1 MNTIFLDYQASTPL
15 HPAVLEVM
23 LPYLT
28 TFYAN
33 PHSSDHILGWQSH
46 QAIQSA
52 RGQIAQAI
60 NADSDEIVFTSGA
73 TEANNL
79 AIQGLK
85 RSLESSGK
93 TTIVTSAIE
102 HKCVLSC
109 FAYLEQEGFTV
120 IELPPNPEG
129 IIDPSSLQSLNHKN
143 IGLVSIMLVNNEIGT
158 IQPIKELAEIA
169 HSKGAIF
176 HTDAA
181 QAPVFLPIDVQDN
194 CVDLLSLSGH
204 KFYGPKGVGALFIK
218 RDVRPQ
224 LNPIMHGGGQEDGLR
239 SGTLPTALCV
249 GFGEAITLITRD
261 MTKNRLALS
270 ELSYGFFKTLSHQLS
285 DITINGSSTQRH
297 PGNLNIHFPD
307 FDARDLLQSLQPNIA
322 ASTGSACSTGV
333 EEPSYVLT
341 ALGLSTTEASESIR
355 FSFGIDQTKDIIKE
369 AATFISAKVLERR
382 ELMSL

>member
-1 MNTIFLDYQASTPL
+1 MDTVFLDYQASTPL
-15 HPAVLEVM
+15 RKAVLDVM

-33 PHSSDHILGWQSH
+33 PHSTDHILGWQSQ
-46 QAIQSA
+46 QALQSA
-52 RGQIAQAI
+52 RTQVANAI
-60 NADSDEIVFTSGA
+60 KADPDEIVFTSGA

-85 RSLESSGK
+85 RSMQSTGK

-109 FAYLEQEGFTV
+109 CEYLAEEGFTV
-120 IELPPNPEG
+120 VELQPNSAG
-129 IIDPSSLQSLNHKN
+129 IIEPSSLQSIDHGN

-169 HSKGAIF
+169 HSMGAIF

-194 CVDLLSLSGH
+194 DVDLLSLSGH
-204 KFYGPKGVGALFIK
+204 KIYGPKGVGALFIK
-218 RDVRPQ
+218 REIRSL

-249 GFGEAITLITRD
+249 GFGEALQLITED
-261 MTKNRLALS
+261 IEKNRNTLV
-270 ELSYGFFKTLSHQLS
+270 ELSTEFFNRLSAKLP
-285 DITINGSSTQRH
+285 DIVINGSSSERH
-297 PGNLNIHFPD
+297 PGNLNIRFPG
-307 FDARDLLQSLQPNIA
+307 FDARDLLQSLQPLVA
-322 ASTGSACSTGV
+322 ASTGSACSTGT

-341 ALGLSTTEASESIR
+341 ALGLSMTEASECVR
-355 FSFGIDQTKDIIKE
+355 FSFGVDQDKDAITEI
-369 AATFISAKVLERR
+369 ASFIGDHVCQRR
-382 ELMSL
+382 ALIQS